1 MKYRGISL
9 AVKIVLI
16 FSVGFLYASP
26 TLSARSVEETGEKE
40 VSQIALGGGYAASNQ
55 LEGFG
60 YSAQLYDATNGL
72 PTSDANYILGSR
84 DGYIWI
90 GGYSGIIKYD
100 GSTFEHLDNSEGLT
114 SGRGLFEDS
123 KGRIWVGT
131 NDNGVVVLDGNN
143 RFHITYK
150 EGLPSSSIRAFTE
163 DSEGNIYVG
172 TTDGVARVDSNM
184 NVSIID
190 DKRINTERVLKLQC
204 DANDVIYGFTQSGSA
219 FAIHNDMVTNIFS
232 GEDIGV
238 GTITALLIDP
248 HSVGKVYYGTR
259 GNIIYYGNF
268 GDNIKNL
275 KQIDVSP
282 TENIHCITYE
292 CGRVWASS
300 LEVVG
305 FIDGN
310 DKYQI
315 LEDVPMNSAIEM
327 LTSDYQGNLWFAS
340 STQGVMKIVANNFS
354 DFTRFTPV
362 EGNVVNSTCIVD
374 GLLYVGTNTGLY
386 ILDENKNLVENEL
399 TELIDDGRVRCI
411 TLDSKGNIWIST
423 FISDVGLICYRNDG
437 EIFVFNKDKGMPSDQ
452 VRCVVEREDGSV
464 LAGTNDGVV
473 EIRSRAVQ
481 KTYGADFG
489 ISNPVVLTVCEGDE
503 GEIYA
508 GTDGDGLY
516 VISDYGVRRL
526 DRETG
531 LTSDVIMRIKKDP
544 TRNVYWIVT
553 SNSLEYMEDGII
565 TPVSSFPNTNNY
577 DIYFDES
584 GDAWILSSYGIYN
597 VKTEYLLDDDVK
609 DYRLYSISNGLTYTP
624 TSNSYSFL
632 DDDGNIYMSGRKGVC
647 KVNINHFFEDNV
659 ELKIGLGNIICDD
672 ELIYPDEYGN
682 YVIPANA
689 ARVSINPSIID
700 YTTTNPMIK
709 VYLEGAEDS
718 GIISALNSLSP
729 LEYTGLEYGEYTL
742 HVQVLDSDGD
752 MLLQE
757 NTFTIIKKPKVFE
770 LLLVRFLM
778 ISVVA
783 ALVGL
788 IVWRIMAG
796 NVIRRQYAQIQEA
809 KEEAERANSAKS
821 IFLANISHEIRTP
834 INTIMGMDEMILRED
849 SSDVPKHY
857 FMSVLNYALDI
868 KNASESLLGLINDL
882 LDMSKIESGKMN
894 LVEVEYD
901 TVDFLRGIV
910 SMIRVRGNEKDLNF
924 DVNIDANLPTRLFGD
939 GGKIKQIIL
948 NLLTNAVKYTEQGG
962 FSLNLFVEE
971 IDGDTCKLKF
981 SVKDTGMG
989 VKEEDIDKLFTAY
1002 ERLDETKNTGIQG
1015 TGLGLNISA
1024 RFAELMSG
1032 KLWCESVYGSG
1043 SEFFFTVDQK
1053 IIDAKPIGIFKEEVE
1068 ENMGPYVP
1076 QFIAPDAEVL
1086 VVDDNPMN
1094 LNVIKGLLKATRMFV
1109 TTASSGEECLEKI
1122 KFGSF
1127 NVVLLDHM
1135 MPGMDGIE
1143 TLARI
1148 RETNPDLPVY
1158 ALTANSTAG
1167 EDFYKSKGFNGYLS
1181 KPIDSLTL
1189 EKTILKHLPENIV
1202 MKPTAEDAVID
1213 VEEIPAEMD
1222 WIYQVEGIN
1231 VDEGIKASGGI
1242 SAFIFSLKL
1251 FLDTIDDNSNTIEKA
1266 YTTED
1271 YKLYTIKVHAL
1282 KTSFRMIGAT
1292 ELSAFAESLE
1302 AAGNNNDIELIE
1314 KSTSKLLAEYRGF
1327 KEKLARLEESTDS
1340 EDKPEIN
1347 PEDIADAYS
1356 ALKEVV
1362 PQMDYDAVEMIIKNL
1377 KEYKLPA
1384 DDKEKVGKLEKL
1396 LKSFDWDE
1404 MENLLN

>member
-1 MKYRGISL
+1 MKYRGI
-9 AVKIVLI
+9 
-16 FSVGFLYASP
+16 
-26 TLSARSVEETGEKE
+26 RSVAIYILILLVVFLCGSLISIAKTTDDISDEKE
-40 VSQIALGGGYAASNQ
+40 AETKIGGGYAASNQ

-72 PTSDANYILGSR
+72 PTSDANYILGAQ

-100 GSTFEHLDNSEGLT
+100 GSSFEHIDNSDGLT
-114 SGRGLFEDS
+114 SGRALFEDS

-131 NDNGVVVLDGNN
+131 NDNGVVVLDGTD
-143 RFHITYK
+143 RIHITYK
-150 EGLPSSSIRAFTE
+150 EGLPSSSIRYFTE
-163 DSEGNIYVG
+163 DSTGNIYVA
-172 TTDGVARVDSNM
+172 TTNGVAYIDSNM
-184 NVSIID
+184 SVHIVD
-190 DKRINTERVLKLQC
+190 DKRINNERVLKLQSNS
-204 DANDVIYGFTQSGSA
+204 NDVIYGFTLNGYA
-219 FAIHNDMVTNIFS
+219 FSIHNNLITNFFS
-232 GEDIGV
+232 SEDIGIE
-238 GTITALLIDP
+238 TISSMMIDP
-248 HSVGKVYYGTR
+248 KNIGKVYFGTR
-259 GNIIYYGNF
+259 GSVIYYGNF
-268 GDNIKNL
+268 GDKVQNL
-275 KQIDVSP
+275 KTIDVSP
-282 TENIHCITYE
+282 TENIHYITYE
-292 CGRVWASS
+292 CGKVWASS
-300 LEVVG
+300 LG
-305 FIDGN
+305 GAGYIDDN
-310 DKYQI
+310 YKYHMLKDI
-315 LEDVPMNSAIEM
+315 PMNSAIEM

-340 STQGVMKIVANNFS
+340 STQGVMKVVANNFT
-354 DFTRFTPV
+354 DYTDFTPV
-362 EGNVVNSTCIVD
+362 EGKVVNATCMID
-374 GLLYVGTNTGLY
+374 ELLYVGTNAGLY
-386 ILDENKNLVENEL
+386 ILDKDKNIIENEL
-399 TELIDDGRVRCI
+399 TELINDGRVRSI
-411 TLDSKGNIWIST
+411 TLDSKGNIWVST
-423 FISDVGLICYRNDG
+423 FIPDVGLICY
-437 EIFVFNKDKGMPSDQ
+437 
-452 VRCVVEREDGSV
+452 
-464 LAGTNDGVV
+464 TNDGKVLIFNKEQGMPTDEVRCTV
-473 EIRSRAVQ
+473 EMQDGSILVGTDDGIAKIRSKAVQ
-481 KTYGADFG
+481 KIYGTEAG
-489 ISNPVVLTVCEGDE
+489 ITNPVVLTVCEGDE

-516 VISDYGVRRL
+516 VISEYGVRKL
-526 DRETG
+526 DRENG
-531 LTSDVIMRIKKDP
+531 LTSDVIMRVKKDP
-544 TRNVYWIVT
+544 TRDLYWLVT
-553 SNSLEYMEDGII
+553 SNSIEYMKDGII
-565 TPVSSFPNTNNY
+565 TPVFSFPNTNNY
-577 DIYFDES
+577 DIYFDDS

-597 VKTEYLLDDDVK
+597 VKTEYLLEDDVK
-609 DYRLYSISNGLTYTP
+609 EYRLYSISNGLTYTP
-624 TSNSYSFL
+624 TSNSYSFV
-632 DDDGNIYMSGRKGVC
+632 DAEGNIYISGRKGVC
-647 KVNINHFFEDNV
+647 RVNINHFFEDKGT
-659 ELKIGLGNIICDD
+659 LKIGLSSIVCDD
-672 ELIYPDEYGN
+672 ELIAKDEDGN

-689 ARVSINPSIID
+689 ARVRINPSIFD
-700 YTTTNPMIK
+700 YTMTNPLIK
-709 VYLEGAEDS
+709 VYLEGAGDA
-718 GIISALNSLSP
+718 GIISSLNSLTP

-742 HVQVLDSDGD
+742 HIQVLDNDGD
-752 MLLQE
+752 NIVQE
-757 NTFTIIKKPKVFE
+757 ETFHIEKKPKIFE
-770 LLLVRFLM
+770 LLLVRFAMFSL
-778 ISVVA
+778 VA
-783 ALVGL
+783 ALIGL

-796 NVIRRQYAQIQEA
+796 NVIRRQYVLIQEA
-809 KEEAERANSAKS
+809 KEEAERANNAKS

-834 INTIMGMDEMILRED
+834 INTIIGMDEMIIRED
-849 SSDVPKHY
+849 AADVPKHY
-857 FMSVLNYALDI
+857 FMSIINYALDI

-901 TVDFLRGIV
+901 TVDTLRGII
-910 SMIRVRGNEKDLNF
+910 SMIRVRSNEKDLNF
-924 DVNIDANLPTRLFGD
+924 DVNIDTNLPSRLYGD
-939 GGKIKQIIL
+939 GGKIKQIVL

-962 FSLNLFVEE
+962 FCLNLFVDE
-971 IDGDTCKLKF
+971 IAVDTCKLRF
-981 SVKDTGMG
+981 SIKDSGIG

-1024 RFAELMSG
+1024 RFAELMGG

-1043 SEFFFTVDQK
+1043 SEFFFTVEQK
-1053 IIDAKPIGIFKEEVE
+1053 IIDPKPIGIFKEDYED
-1068 ENMGPYVP
+1068 NMGPYVP

-1094 LNVIKGLLKATRMFV
+1094 LNVIKGLLKATRIFV
-1109 TTASSGEECLEKI
+1109 TTASSGEECIEKI

-1148 RETNPDLPVY
+1148 REIYPDLPVY

-1167 EDFYKSKGFNGYLS
+1167 EEFYKSKGFNGYLS

-1202 MKPTAEDAVID
+1202 MKPTAEDAVND

-1222 WIYQVEGIN
+1222 WIYQVDGIN

-1251 FLDTIDDNSNTIEKA
+1251 FLETIDDNSNTIEKA

-1302 AAGNNNDIELIE
+1302 SAGNHNDIELIE

-1384 DDKEKVGKLEKL
+1384 DDKEKVGMLEKL